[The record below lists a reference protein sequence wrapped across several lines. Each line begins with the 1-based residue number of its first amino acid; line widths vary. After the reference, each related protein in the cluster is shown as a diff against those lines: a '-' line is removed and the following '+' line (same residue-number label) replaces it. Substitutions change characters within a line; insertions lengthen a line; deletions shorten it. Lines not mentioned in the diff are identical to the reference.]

1 MRTFFGLGGSE
12 ADGEVQRKMD
22 ASRKRNKRGRKKEV
36 FTGKGR
42 LFPGEGAFFPGELTA
57 KAVATPPYWA

>member
-12 ADGEVQRKMD
+12 ADGEAQRRRD